1 MSFVLDCSST
11 LTWIFADE
19 AAEATDQL
27 LDTLQNGAQ
36 AWVPA
41 LWHLE
46 LANVLIGAHRR
57 GRIDQAGI
65 EAFLSHLTSYAISVD
80 VETIPRAWTKT
91 PSARGSGGVCE
102 PCEGVGP
109 ASGGGDGTARVGGG
123 VGGRV
128 RGEDVRARRHAR
140 PPAASGGDARRVR
153 GEVIGSTIF
162 RGSPRLLLRLS
173 SLLHVL
179 LA

>member
-1 MSFVLDCSST
+1 MHL
-11 LTWIFADE
+11 ANK

-46 LANVLIGAHRR
+46 LANVLIGAQRW

-80 VETIPRAWTKT
+80 VETIPRAWTHWISSCVTGYPPTTPLTSNWLCAKT
-91 PSARGSGGVCE
+91 
-102 PCEGVGP
+102 
-109 ASGGGDGTARVGGG
+109 
-123 VGGRV
+123 
-128 RGEDVRARRHAR
+128 
-140 PPAASGGDARRVR
+140 
-153 GEVIGSTIF
+153 
-162 RGSPRLLLRLS
+162 
-173 SLLHVL
+173 SLWRQRTGH
-179 LA
+179 

>member
-1 MSFVLDCSST
+1 VSFVLDRSAT
-11 LTWIFADE
+11 LPWIFADE

-46 LANVLIGAHRR
+46 LANVLIGAQRR

-91 PSARGSGGVCE
+91 LDLAVRHGLSAYDAAYLELALRRDL
-102 PCEGVGP
+102 PL
-109 ASGGGDGTARVGGG
+109 ATKDRALI
-123 VGGRV
+123 
-128 RGEDVRARRHAR
+128 DAARRAGVR
-140 PPAASGGDARRVR
+140 LALETSG
-153 GEVIGSTIF
+153 
-162 RGSPRLLLRLS
+162 
-173 SLLHVL
+173 
-179 LA
+179 

>member
-1 MSFVLDCSST
+1 MSFVLDYSAT
-11 LTWIFADE
+11 LTCIFADE

-46 LANVLIGAHRR
+46 LANLLIGAQRR

-80 VETIPRAWTKT
+80 VETIPKAWAKTLDLAVLHGLSAYDAAYLELALRRDLPLATKDRALID
-91 PSARGSGGVCE
+91 A
-102 PCEGVGP
+102 
-109 ASGGGDGTARVGGG
+109 
-123 VGGRV
+123 
-128 RGEDVRARRHAR
+128 ARRAGVR
-140 PPAASGGDARRVR
+140 LALEAS
-153 GEVIGSTIF
+153 
-162 RGSPRLLLRLS
+162 
-173 SLLHVL
+173 
-179 LA
+179 

>member
-1 MSFVLDCSST
+1 VSFVLDCSET
-11 LTWIFADE
+11 LPWIFTDE

-36 AWVPA
+36 ARVPA

-46 LANVLIGAHRR
+46 LANVLIGAQSW

-91 PSARGSGGVCE
+91 LDLAVHGY
-102 PCEGVGP
+102 
-109 ASGGGDGTARVGGG
+109 
-123 VGGRV
+123 
-128 RGEDVRARRHAR
+128 
-140 PPAASGGDARRVR
+140 PPTTPLTSN
-153 GEVIGSTIF
+153 
-162 RGSPRLLLRLS
+162 LRCAET
-173 SLLHVL
+173 SLWQQRTGH
-179 LA
+179 